1 MKPNASAPSQLRKLL
16 KSGKMLIVPGGYDGL
31 TATMIERAGFDAAYM
46 TGAGTAARLGLPDY
60 GLISM
65 TEMVDN
71 ARSMVESV
79 KIPVIADADTGYGNE
94 LNTIRT
100 VNAYERAGI
109 AGIHIED
116 QVFPKRC
123 GHLDGKEV
131 ISVEQFQRK
140 IRAATE
146 QRLDPDFVII
156 ARTDSRTVL
165 GYDAAIERC
174 NAALEAGADVVFFES
189 PLSVEE
195 VASIPKKVKGPCL
208 FNVVDGGKTPPVT
221 LKQAEE
227 FGYAI
232 SIVPALTFMAV
243 MRTVESVLARLKQS
257 GEYTTPSGT
266 MTVVE
271 AFQKVGAVKWDE
283 RRKEYAD

>member
-1 MKPNASAPSQLRKLL
+1 MKTNTSAPAQLRKLL
-16 KSGKMLIVPGGYDGL
+16 KSGKMLIAPGGYDGL
-31 TATMIERAGFDAAYM
+31 TATMIERAGFEAAYM

-60 GLISM
+60 GLLSM

-79 KIPVIADADTGYGNE
+79 NIPVIADADTGYGNE

-100 VNAYERAGI
+100 VNAYERAGV

-131 ISVEQFQRK
+131 IPVEQFQRK

-165 GYDAAIERC
+165 GFNAAIERC
-174 NAALEAGADVVFFES
+174 NAALEAGADAAFFES

-195 VASIPKKVKGPCL
+195 VSMIPKKVKGPCL

-227 FGYAI
+227 FGFAV

-243 MRTVESVLARLKQS
+243 MRTVENVLGRLKQS

-266 MTVVE
+266 MTVIE
-271 AFQKVGAVKWDE
+271 AFQKVGALRWDE

>member
-1 MKPNASAPSQLRKLL
+1 MKTNTSAPAQLRKFL
-16 KSGKMLIVPGGYDGL
+16 KSGKMLIAPGGYDGL
-31 TATMIERAGFDAAYM
+31 TATMIERAGFEAAYM

-60 GLISM
+60 GLLSM

-79 KIPVIADADTGYGNE
+79 NIPVIADADTGYGNE

-100 VNAYERAGI
+100 VNAYERAGV

-131 ISVEQFQRK
+131 IPVEQFQRK

-165 GYDAAIERC
+165 GFNAAIERC
-174 NAALEAGADVVFFES
+174 NAALEAGADAAFFES

-195 VASIPKKVKGPCL
+195 VSMIPKKVKGPCL

-227 FGYAI
+227 FGFAV

-243 MRTVESVLARLKQS
+243 MRTVENVLGRLKQS

-266 MTVVE
+266 MTVIE
-271 AFQKVGAVKWDE
+271 AFQKVGALRWDE